1 MNDFD
6 QKTVGILYSE
16 QVNNTVDKATI
27 IAAINRIMEQKNLRI
42 GIATICAETL
52 TGAQVLD
59 KHAQRPDLIINL
71 LGPYYPEKGLGT
83 LLDYYQS
90 GGSLFNIGVKP
101 FSIPYVINEDKA
113 DCFEETNEAIRT
125 FRVLDEYVSTGA
137 MGEGL
142 KLEVLDSRYDFI
154 RELYEAGEFPD
165 MEETYGVNYHFG
177 SMVEEPV
184 EWPDQVGHIE
194 ADLITICGWRDK
206 NNRLMSVPITK
217 VEHKTNGALIFL
229 NFKPQQTNYYNTQAG
244 IKFLSGMIVQELLDR
259 VSLSITSEYA
269 RYTERETPSLT
280 VNISFH
286 NIHRNIE
293 SNTNN
298 NKESKTRGKTDINLS
313 INADRK
319 SSDDTDI
326 HLGNS
331 ADNKSDRNIDNN
343 TGDYTV
349 DKHKDTDCNSATN
362 SGRHYLLEVKILDK
376 GNDELIREYSYER
389 IDYSNDF
396 YAQFLRI
403 EDLKEG
409 FYKVEAELT
418 KNGILLAKEMTG
430 FYKLSDKTIRETLK
444 EFKPLTIKTSIST
457 DFCMQGDKIYPI
469 HGTTY
474 FTTDVYRNCFTSL
487 NVYLCDQEMFELKGM
502 GFNLIRTGIWQKY
515 NEFYEEEGS
524 IKEVSLRA
532 LEAFFFTAA
541 RHELPV
547 QFVLGAYVFNHW
559 NRKQCPI
566 HNPEAKNKTI
576 VAFTSFAKRF
586 GSWSNVSVDA
596 INEPSYSIPG
606 RWTTARPSGDEYER
620 IHWTQWLKSKYKD
633 DITLLRK
640 TWSIPSVDYTSFENI
655 NVPGLEQFSRGYDR
669 KDVYVNYAMIA
680 DFNSFAREFYSGW
693 VAELRR
699 AVKSA
704 NPNMLF
710 MMGRDES
717 LRVPS
722 QQYEVYKGHFDMVN
736 WHQWHEDSAIFAEY
750 FLNRVRGIPCCAQEL
765 GVYHYDDLRGN
776 MRMTEQEYAQVLE
789 RKLLYSF
796 GNWVQWQLNSDP
808 NMLDN
813 CEIALGLLRAD
824 KSETPHM
831 KITRL
836 LTLIEEKMA
845 GYMSGRQE
853 EKVEILTI
861 HPSTLYYSAD
871 SRFARRGILN
881 SLFALHYHLKQQSDL
896 VLEECFKEDNLT
908 QIGDPKLIIFPAA
921 QMMTKETW
929 ELLVKY
935 MKAGKTV
942 LLSGCAELDQYGSY
956 CKRFEELGME
966 TEVSNSN
973 SVEKVSIENNTYYTS
988 FRECVGFMNPSK
1000 ALNKVIYSK
1009 DRENKVRVFSVG
1021 KGKLIHCPLSLEIGD
1036 SLEAVVKLYEFAMKE
1051 AGVSNQICTV
1061 TDTEVNPSILLYPM
1075 AYQDSTLY
1083 TLVNEGE
1090 AASISFTDLATGTK
1104 IKAFVKGQRGAK
1116 LWIDKK
1122 GELLGAYINDK
1133 LTVND
1138 REFIPEGDL
1147 VIFKENGQIH
1157 YSYEA

>member
-1 MNDFD
+1 MNNFGL
-6 QKTVGILYSE
+6 KLVGILFSE
-16 QVNNTVDKATI
+16 QVENTVDKATI
-27 IAAINRIMEQKNLRI
+27 IAAINRIIEQNNISIEIK
-42 GIATICAETL
+42 TICAEAL
-52 TGAQVLD
+52 LD
-59 KHAQRPDLIINL
+59 TESLKINSQRPDLVINL
-71 LGPYYPEKGLGT
+71 LGPYYPENGLGT
-83 LLDYYQS
+83 ILNYYQS
-90 GGSLFNIGVKP
+90 GGSLLNIGVKP
-101 FSIPYVINEDKA
+101 FSIPYVIKDDKVIY
-113 DCFEETNEAIRT
+113 FEETNEAIRT

-137 MGEGL
+137 MCDEL

-165 MEETYGVNYHFG
+165 MKETYGVNYHFG
-177 SMVEEPV
+177 SIVEEPV
-184 EWPDQVGHIE
+184 EWPDEVGHIE
-194 ADLITICGWRDK
+194 ADLATICGWRDK
-206 NNRLMSVPITK
+206 NNRLISVPITK
-217 VEHKTNGALIFL
+217 VEHRTSGALVFL
-229 NFKPQQTNYYNTQAG
+229 NFKPQQTNYYNTEAG
-244 IKFLSGMIVQELLDR
+244 LKLLSGMIFHELLDR
-259 VSLSITSEYA
+259 VSLLITSEYA
-269 RYTERETPSLT
+269 RYTELETPSLT
-280 VNISFH
+280 VAIRFNSGS
-286 NIHRNIE
+286 RN
-293 SNTNN
+293 TDNN
-298 NKESKTRGKTDINLS
+298 
-313 INADRK
+313 
-319 SSDDTDI
+319 
-326 HLGNS
+326 
-331 ADNKSDRNIDNN
+331 ADNKTDNKTDNNIDNN
-343 TGDYTV
+343 TDNNIRVNSLRPYIFKV
-349 DKHKDTDCNSATN
+349 RVFDKSKDEFILEYCYEDIDN
-362 SGRHYLLEVKILDK
+362 SGEI
-376 GNDELIREYSYER
+376 YSK
-389 IDYSNDF
+389 
-396 YAQFLRI
+396 FLQLK
-403 EDLKEG
+403 DLKEG
-409 FYKVEAELT
+409 FYKIEATLT
-418 KNGILLAKEMTG
+418 KDGILLAKEMTG
-430 FYKLSDKTIRETLK
+430 FYKLSDSTIRETLK
-444 EFKPLTIKTSIST
+444 EFKPLTINTSIST
-457 DFCMQGDKIYPI
+457 DFCMQEDQIYPI

-487 NVYLCDQEMFELKGM
+487 NVHLCDQEMLELKEM

-515 NEFYEEEGS
+515 NEFYEVEGR
-524 IKEVSLRA
+524 IKEGSLRA

-541 RHELPV
+541 CHGLPV

-566 HNPEAKNKTI
+566 HNPEARKKTI

-620 IHWTQWLKSKYKD
+620 LHWIQWSKEKYKD

-640 TWSIPSVDYTSFENI
+640 AWGIPSIAYTSFEEI
-655 NVPGLEQFSRGYDR
+655 DVPALEQFSRGYDR

-680 DFNSFAREFYSGW
+680 DFNCFARESYSGW
-693 VAELRR
+693 VAELRQ

-704 NPNMLF
+704 NSNMLF

-765 GVYHYDDLRGN
+765 GVYHYDDLRGK

-796 GNWVQWQLNSDP
+796 GNWIQWQLNSDP

-836 LTLIEEKMA
+836 LTLIEAKMA
-845 GYMSGRQE
+845 GNMIGRQE

-881 SLFALHYHLKQQSDL
+881 SLFALHYHLKLQSDL

-908 QIGDPKLIIFPAA
+908 QIGNPKLIIFPAA

-942 LLSGCAELDQYGSY
+942 LISGCAELDQYGSN
-956 CKRFEELGME
+956 CKRFEELGVE
-966 TEVSNSN
+966 TEVCNSN
-973 SVEKVSIENNTYYTS
+973 SVEKVSIGDNSYFTS

-1000 ALNKVIYSK
+1000 ALNKLIYSE
-1009 DRENKVRVFSVG
+1009 DRENKVRVFSIG

-1036 SLEAVVKLYEFAMKE
+1036 SLEAVIKLYEFAMKE
-1051 AGVSNQICTV
+1051 AGVSNQICCV
-1061 TDTEVNPSILLYPM
+1061 TDKEVNPSVLLYPM
-1075 AYQDSTLY
+1075 TYQDCTLY

-1090 AASISFTDLATGTK
+1090 ATSISFTDLATGTN

-1133 LTVND
+1133 LVVND
-1138 REFIPEGDL
+1138 KEIIPEGDL
-1147 VIFKENGQIH
+1147 VLFKEDGQMQ
-1157 YSYEA
+1157 YSNEAR